1 MKTRATKTA
10 ITPAATVKGKKN
22 QPGDVATTLLNCALE
37 LFARQNYSSVR
48 IKDIADA
55 TGHNSALIY
64 YYFGSKENLFL
75 KVIESTVEKAFEQFE
90 AIKHDA
96 RDSQQVLFLW
106 IQIHI
111 MQFYLLQKLAKI
123 SLDYAGTHGRTP
135 QIDKAIKKFYEKE
148 SVVLKNTLTDG
159 IQAGVFREVNPADM
173 AMFISTYLD
182 GVLFR
187 TVMFP
192 KFKYK
197 HAINCMREFV
207 FEHLAVKP
215 A

>member
-1 MKTRATKTA
+1 MKTRATKTV
-10 ITPAATVKGKKN
+10 IGSTATVKGKKN
-22 QPGDVATTLLNCALE
+22 QPGDMAHTLLNCALE
-37 LFARQNYSSVR
+37 LLSQQNYSSVR

-55 TGHNSALIY
+55 TDHNSALIY
-64 YYFGSKENLFL
+64 YCFGSKENLFL

-90 AIKHDA
+90 AIKDDA
-96 RDSQQVLFLW
+96 QDSQQVLFLW

-148 SVVLKNTLTDG
+148 SVVLKNMLTDG
-159 IQAGVFREVNPADM
+159 IQAGVFRDVNPDDM

-182 GVLFR
+182 RVLFR

-192 KFKYK
+192 KFKCN
-197 HAINCMREFV
+197 HAINFMRDFV

>member
-1 MKTRATKTA
+1 M
-10 ITPAATVKGKKN
+10 
-22 QPGDVATTLLNCALE
+22 ATTLLNCALE

-55 TGHNSALIY
+55 TGLNSALIY

-75 KVIESTVEKAFEQFE
+75 KVIESTVEKAFQQFE

-197 HAINCMREFV
+197 HAIINCMREFV

>member
-1 MKTRATKTA
+1 MKNTEIKEKK
-10 ITPAATVKGKKN
+10 PQVKNGKN
-22 QPGDVATTLLNCALE
+22 AQNDVANILQDSALE
-37 LFARQNYSSVR
+37 LFAKQNYSSVR
-48 IKDIADA
+48 IKDIAEA
-55 TGHNSALIY
+55 TGLNSALIY

-75 KVIESTVEKAFEQFE
+75 KVIESTVEKAFEKFDS
-90 AIKHDA
+90 IKMNASDPKE
-96 RDSQQVLFLW
+96 VLFLW

-111 MQFYLLQKLAKI
+111 LEFYLLQKLAKI
-123 SLDYAGTHGRTP
+123 SLDYASTNGRTP
-135 QIDKAIKKFYEKE
+135 AIDKAIRKFYEKE
-148 SVVLKNTLTDG
+148 SVVLKNTLKDG
-159 IQAGVFREVNPADM
+159 ISAGVFRDVNPVDM

-207 FEHLAVKP
+207 FEHLEIKTA
-215 A
+215 